1 MRWFYIHKKG
11 TNVLLGGIK
20 LASFKK
26 LKSGW
31 RYRLKYT
38 DPFTRQQKEKS
49 EAGFRTKPEAELA
62 AVQFLKQTKEGF
74 EQSDIPLVDYIRN
87 WIDNYKKRGCKKEY
101 NQTT

>member
-1 MRWFYIHKKG
+1 MINLRLYRCEAVLHTKKK
-11 TNVLLGGIK
+11 TTVLVGGMK

-38 DPFTRQQKEKS
+38 DPFTQQQKEKS

-62 AVQFLKQTKEGF
+62 AAEFLRHLKQGF
-74 EQSDIPLVDYIRN
+74 EQSDIPLVNYIRN
-87 WIDNYKKRGCKKEY
+87 WIDNYKKVL
-101 NQTT
+101 